1 MQTSDVRLIV
11 DLADAVRGAG
21 PIQKDAEAARLI
33 DQLIGTQP
41 DALYFL
47 VQTVLLQKEA
57 LAAAAAPAGTTPPAA
72 PAAAA
77 PAAAEETPR
86 GRWEASSAP
95 GVTAE
100 RTSRHP
106 PVAVAVAASCAP
118 LPPGRRRR
126 GRCAAR
132 TGHLQHVH
140 LPRRTRT
147 VCRQRLRRR

>member
-77 PAAAEETPR
+77 PA
-86 GRWEASSAP
+86 SS
-95 GVTAE
+95 
-100 RTSRHP
+100 
-106 PVAVAVAASCAP
+106 
-118 LPPGRRRR
+118 RR
-126 GRCAAR
+126 GGGDPAR
-132 TGHLQHVH
+132 TVGRH
-140 LPRRTRT
+140 
-147 VCRQRLRRR
+147 LRRPA